1 MNTLLHDLGLLTMA
15 DVAEL
20 LHCSKAHVCKAVSG
34 RVRGCP
40 PIPAV
45 SLGCRT
51 LVRRETPLP
60 GLPSVHIDRRVSIA
74 RKRSTIGCG
83 IRTPA
88 SGQQRWDYD
97 RKCHVSRG

>member
-45 SLGCRT
+45 SLGRRK
-51 LVRRETPLP
+51 LVRRETLLSWIETNEQSATGATIPTSP
-60 GLPSVHIDRRVSIA
+60 VRGA
-74 RKRSTIGCG
+74 GKR
-83 IRTPA
+83 A
-88 SGQQRWDYD
+88 
-97 RKCHVSRG
+97 